1 MGGTGSSG
9 SYCGIV
15 ESDNSGIAGSAM
27 FFSIPELS
35 EARIPQS
42 HGLRNIRQKR
52 EMLNLTAPA
61 SYRMMEADGR

>member
-1 MGGTGSSG
+1 
-9 SYCGIV
+9 
-15 ESDNSGIAGSAM
+15 M

-42 HGLRNIRQKR
+42 HRPQNIRQER
-52 EMLNLTAPA
+52 EVLNLTSLA